1 MMTSL
6 TRRQCILGIIVAILA
21 AVYATLPTLMAALL
35 KHMFTAPNQV
45 PWTRGGHLRLIDID
59 GMPAQALYSVER
71 AHELTSS
78 SFQHKQGDVWVA
90 SYVKSGTT
98 WTIGIL
104 AALVG
109 HPAAEYAGNLQKVTR
124 QFCPQ
129 PELPDLG
136 FGDDGFGHSM
146 EQLNDWSGMD
156 IGRNNRNYRCFKSH
170 WPSKD
175 HVVSNGQSKF
185 IYVLRNAQDQLIS
198 HWNQVY
204 GMGFHYGTEDMTFEG
219 GWDDFVQD
227 WLNGNVENGSYFDHV
242 ASWFK
247 RVDDSD
253 VLLVRFEELKRDPSR
268 VIEQIA
274 TFIGMEDVTPTK
286 IKNVMDLTSFERM
299 KLADEQDMGLRFMRW
314 LGVLRR
320 AHVRQGEV
328 GSVDGSRLTFST
340 EQLAALESLYRE
352 KLQPLGVP
360 REWIIL

>member
-1 MMTSL
+1 MS
-6 TRRQCILGIIVAILA
+6 RRQHYIGISIAILA
-21 AVYATLPTLMAALL
+21 AIYAALPTLMAALL

-45 PWTRGGHLRLIDID
+45 PWSRGGHLRLIDID

-71 AHELTSS
+71 VRELRSASS
-78 SFQHKQGDVWVA
+78 NFQHKQGDVWVA

-104 AALVG
+104 AALAG

-146 EQLNDWSGMD
+146 EQLNEWPGID
-156 IGRNNRNYRCFKSH
+156 IGRHNHNYRCFKSH

-175 HVVSNGQSKF
+175 HVLSNGKSKF
-185 IYVLRNAQDQLIS
+185 IYVLRNAQDQLVS

-204 GMGFHYGTEDMTFEG
+204 GMGFHYGTENVTFEG
-219 GWDDFVQD
+219 GWNDFVKD
-227 WLNGNVENGSYFDHV
+227 WLDGNVENGSYFDHV

-247 RVDDSD
+247 RVNDAD
-253 VLLVRFEELKRDPSR
+253 VLLVRFEELKRNPSY
-268 VIEQIA
+268 VIQQIA
-274 TFIGMEDVTPTK
+274 TFIGMDDVEPTK
-286 IKNVMDLTSFERM
+286 IQEVIELTSFDRM
-299 KLADEQDMGLRFMRW
+299 KLADEKDIGLRFMRW

-320 AHVRQGEV
+320 PHVRQGDV
-328 GSVDGSRLTFST
+328 GSAAGSKLTFSG
-340 EQLAALESLYRE
+340 EQLAAMESLYRE
-352 KLQPLGVP
+352 KLQPLGVS
-360 REWIIL
+360 REWIML

>member
-1 MMTSL
+1 MH
-6 TRRQCILGIIVAILA
+6 RRQHNILGIIIAILA
-21 AVYATLPTLMAALL
+21 ATYAALPTLMAALL

-45 PWTRGGHLRLIDID
+45 PWTGGGHLRLIDID

-71 AHELTSS
+71 ARELSS
-78 SFQHKQGDVWVA
+78 SASSNFQHKEGDVWVS

-98 WTIGIL
+98 WVIGIV

-109 HPAAEYAGNLQKVTR
+109 HPAAQYAGNLQKVTR

-136 FGDDGFGHSM
+136 FGDDGFGHSL
-146 EQLNDWSGMD
+146 EELNDWPGID
-156 IGRNNRNYRCFKSH
+156 IGRHNHNYRCFKSH

-175 HVVSNGQSKF
+175 HVQSNGKSKF
-185 IYVLRNAQDQLIS
+185 IYVLRNAQDQIVS

-204 GMGFHYGTEDMTFEG
+204 GMGFHYGTENMTFEG
-219 GWDDFVQD
+219 GWNDFVQD
-227 WLNGNVENGSYFDHV
+227 WLDGNVENGSYFDHV

-247 RVDDSD
+247 RVDDTD
-253 VLLVRFEELKRDPSR
+253 VLLVRFEELKRNPSH
-268 VIEQIA
+268 VIQQIA
-274 TFIGMEDVTPTK
+274 TFIGIDDVKPTK
-286 IKNVMDLTSFERM
+286 IHEVIELTSFDRM
-299 KLADEQDMGLRFMRW
+299 KLADEQDIGLRFMRW

-320 AHVRQGEV
+320 AHVRQGEI
-328 GSVDGSRLTFST
+328 GSATGNQLMFSE
-340 EQLAALESLYRE
+340 EQLAAIESLYRE

>member
-1 MMTSL
+1 MTSFS
-6 TRRQCILGIIVAILA
+6 RQHFLGITVAILA
-21 AVYATLPTLMAALL
+21 VIYAALPTLMAALL
-35 KHMFTAPNQV
+35 KYMFTAPNQV
-45 PWTRGGHLRLIDID
+45 PWTGGGHLRLIDVD
-59 GMPAQALYSVER
+59 GMPAQALFSVER
-71 AHELTSS
+71 ARELKSS
-78 SFQHKQGDVWVA
+78 SSVFQHKEGDVWIA

-136 FGDDGFGHSM
+136 FGDDGFGHGM
-146 EQLNDWSGMD
+146 EELNDWPTMD
-156 IGRNNRNYRCFKSH
+156 IGNSNHNYRCFKSH

-175 HVVSNGQSKF
+175 HVVSNGKSKF
-185 IYVLRNAQDQLIS
+185 IYVLRNAQDQIVS

-227 WLNGNVENGSYFDHV
+227 WLDGNVENGSYFDHV

-247 RVDDSD
+247 RVDDPD
-253 VLLVRFEELKRDPSR
+253 VLLVRFEELKRNPSH

-274 TFIGMEDVTPTK
+274 SFIGVEDVTPTK
-286 IKNVMDLTSFERM
+286 VKDVLELTSFDRM

-328 GSVDGSRLTFST
+328 GSAAGSRLTFSK
-340 EQLAALESLYRE
+340 EQLAALETLYRE

-360 REWIIL
+360 REWILL